1 MAESGLLGS
10 RCSPGTQEI
19 KISAWGKVDV
29 DSTGKVRGSGRK
41 TSSDLKIRQTGGS
54 DPAAAS
60 LLYVRGYNH

>member
-29 DSTGKVRGSGRK
+29 DRTEKVRGSGKNILGFRNP
-41 TSSDLKIRQTGGS
+41 TNGW
-54 DPAAAS
+54 
-60 LLYVRGYNH
+60 